1 MKDGL
6 LFRSE
11 SYNWAKS
18 IPTKKYGKSSESAN
32 AHIKSVMVLLTI
44 NITTLCKIHFFY
56 KRFIAHI
63 NTLDTMRKLNKI
75 NGYVVFTLDKLCGI
89 RGNLVRTDNTGKTGD
104 LMSWLKQYVYALKET
119 LLRDLKDQTNNSRK
133 NIKKSISW
141 RHFKRP
147 KQENA
152 SVVEA
157 KITN

>member
-11 SYNWAKS
+11 TYNWAKS
-18 IPTKKYGKSSESAN
+18 IPTKKYEKSSESVN
-32 AHIKSVMVLLTI
+32 AHIKSVMVLVTI
-44 NITTLCKIHFFY
+44 NITTLCKIHFSTNVLLP
-56 KRFIAHI
+56 ILTHLI
-63 NTLDTMRKLNKI
+63 LCVI
-75 NGYVVFTLDKLCGI
+75 FTLDKLCGI

-119 LLRDLKDQTNNSRK
+119 LLRDLKDQANNSRK

-152 SVVEA
+152 FIVEA